1 MDLLDDLR
9 DYLKNI
15 MKAGPVEGVD
25 DAVELRDGAFH
36 VSLSSLPSHDFNRE
50 IVGPGK
56 NEAFPE
62 GALGIRVDDDFWVV
76 AVLPYRFAELSIEN
90 LVEVIWPDI
99 YPEAEFRSDS
109 RDPDLEAA
117 GK

>member
-9 DYLKNI
+9 HYLKTV
-15 MKAGPVEGVD
+15 MKAGPVEGVE
-25 DAVELRDGAFH
+25 DAVELRDGDFH

-50 IVGPGK
+50 IVPAGK
-56 NEAFPE
+56 NDNYPE

-76 AVLPYRFAELSIEN
+76 AVLPFRFAELSIEN

-99 YPEAEFRSDS
+99 YPKAEFKPDS
-109 RDPDLEAA
+109 RDPDLE
-117 GK
+117 